1 VTIALEHVDAASI
14 PEAQAVGD
22 DELFELLAA
31 YQFMQGQNARMA
43 TAISVRLGLS
53 ATDLRVLLFVHRA
66 PDATPKEIA
75 GQLEQTSS
83 SVTAMLDRL
92 ERSGHLTRSPHPTDR
107 RSLVLNLTAA
117 GRGAAEAVRGAYRHA
132 FAGVFSAEQIS
143 QVAGSLR
150 AIGGALTV
158 P

>member
-1 VTIALEHVDAASI
+1 MMISLKPVAATSIAEVT
-14 PEAQAVGD
+14 PVGD

-43 TAISVRLGLS
+43 VAIAADLGLS
-53 ATDLRVLLFVHRA
+53 ATDLRVLLVVHRA

-75 GQLEQTSS
+75 AQLEQTSG

-92 ERSGHLTRSPHPTDR
+92 ERSGHIARTPHPSDR
-107 RSLVLNLTAA
+107 RSLMLNLTPA
-117 GRGAAEAVRGAYRHA
+117 GRTAAEAVRGAYRQA
-132 FAGVFSAEQIS
+132 FSGVFSAEQIS
-143 QVAGSLR
+143 QVADMLR
-150 AIGGALTV
+150 LLGGALTL